1 MNNYEK
7 KIYWSAIEA
16 AQALPKERY
25 IYEEGTNYKYALD
38 GKNRVA
44 RHNGFQWEN
53 VGFPLDNSHVFYSL
67 HPLDK

>member
-25 IYEEGTNYKYALD
+25 IYEEGAVY
-38 GKNRVA
+38 R
-44 RHNGFQWEN
+44 
-53 VGFPLDNSHVFYSL
+53 NSSS
-67 HPLDK
+67 